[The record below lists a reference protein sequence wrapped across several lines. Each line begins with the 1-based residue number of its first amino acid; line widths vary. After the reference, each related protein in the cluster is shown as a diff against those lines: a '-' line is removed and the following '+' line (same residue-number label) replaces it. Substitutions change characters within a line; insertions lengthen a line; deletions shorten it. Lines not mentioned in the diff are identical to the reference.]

1 MSDKESPLFKSRLVH
16 MANGKSVPRVCVDA
30 LNDFEQTWPGATF
43 HTARPAIVAVVLE
56 ALIKET
62 DPKWE

>member
-16 MANGKSVPRVCVDA
+16 MANGKSVPRVCVEA
-30 LNDFEQTWPGATF
+30 LNDFEKTWPGATF
-43 HTARPAIVAVVLE
+43 PTARAAIISAVLE

-62 DPKWE
+62 NPKEE